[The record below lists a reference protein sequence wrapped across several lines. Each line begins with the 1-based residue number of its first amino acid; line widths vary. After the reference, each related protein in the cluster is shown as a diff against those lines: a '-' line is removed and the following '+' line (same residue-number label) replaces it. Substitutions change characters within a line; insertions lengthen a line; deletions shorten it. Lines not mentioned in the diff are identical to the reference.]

1 MWKIEN
7 YSAEIWLETCIVLFK
22 YRFSCE
28 KKKIKS
34 DTSKW
39 FKVKSISNP

>member
-28 KKKIKS
+28 KKKNQ
-34 DTSKW
+34 KW
-39 FKVKSISNP
+39 YIEVVQGEINI